1 MKKYR
6 GKVQQPTNKSRKFI
20 TVSMLT
26 DITDV
31 LERIA
36 KVENITR
43 SYLITNIL
51 DEYVK
56 KYDMKLLEQRE
67 YVKDST
73 MDFKN

>member
-6 GKVQQPTNKSRKFI
+6 GNTQQPVNKSRKFV
-20 TVSMLT
+20 TVSLPL
-26 DITDV
+26 DITEV

-67 YVKDST
+67 YVKDNT
-73 MDFKN
+73 MDFNK

>member
-1 MKKYR
+1 MKKYK
-6 GKVQQPTNKSRKFI
+6 GKVQQPTNKSRKFV
-20 TVSMLT
+20 TVSMST

-36 KVENITR
+36 RVENITR

>member
-6 GKVQQPTNKSRKFI
+6 GKVQQPTNKSRKFV

>member
-6 GKVQQPTNKSRKFI
+6 GKTQQPINKNRKFV
-20 TVSMLT
+20 TVSLPI
-26 DITDV
+26 DITEI

-36 KVENITR
+36 RVDNITR

-56 KYDMKLLEQRE
+56 KYDMKILEQRE
-67 YVKDST
+67 YVKESLI
-73 MDFKN
+73 DFKN

>member
-6 GKVQQPTNKSRKFI
+6 GKVQQPTNKSRKFV
-20 TVSMLT
+20 TVSLPL

-36 KVENITR
+36 RVENITR

-56 KYDMKLLEQRE
+56 QYDLKSLEVQKGIKEQINYFKY
-67 YVKDST
+67 
-73 MDFKN
+73 

>member
-6 GKVQQPTNKSRKFI
+6 GNTQQPVNKSRKFV
-20 TVSMLT
+20 TVSLPS
-26 DITDV
+26 DITEI

-73 MDFKN
+73 MDC